1 MTKISSQNIL
11 HPANG
16 KPLAIPSQDMVL
28 GTYYLTRKK
37 AGCKGEGKTFGSF
50 NEVLLAYEGKAVDVN
65 AIINVRYNGEWYK
78 ETSVGRVIVNS
89 IIPQE
94 IGYVDALIDKGR
106 LSKLVN
112 EIYLLAGNKKTVA
125 FLDNLKTLGFNA
137 STQAGLSI
145 AISLSLIHI

>member
-1 MTKISSQNIL
+1 M
-11 HPANG
+11 
-16 KPLAIPSQDMVL
+16 
-28 GTYYLTRKK
+28 
-37 AGCKGEGKTFGSF
+37 
-50 NEVLLAYEGKAVDVN
+50 N

-89 IIPQE
+89 IIPPE

-145 AISLSLIHI
+145 AISDILIPDSKDEIINDAQGKVDGIKDKYKRHVLT